1 MQNSMI
7 KHVTVA
13 DGITICNALFGFTA
27 ILFLFIGLFW
37 VSFSLILLGLLADGL
52 DGVVARRRGKGK
64 LGEYLEP
71 MADLTTLSIAPAAFV
86 FVTYQ
91 SSVGQYLF
99 LLFGILILFF
109 VSSVVRLG
117 SFHALKD
124 DAFFVGLPA
133 SASTIVILV
142 VAFVHFDSILCI
154 ALIFILSLLM
164 VSSIRFP
171 KPSLSLNVFATLIIF
186 AAIGLGGLYTGV
198 APFILLFAVACY
210 IIGGPIV
217 LYLIKKPQ
225 YERKN

>member
-1 MQNSMI
+1 MI

-13 DGITICNALFGFTA
+13 DGITICNALFGFSA
-27 ILFLFIGLFW
+27 ILFLFLGLFW

-64 LGEYLEP
+64 LGEHLEP

-86 FVTYQ
+86 FVTYH

-109 VSSVVRLG
+109 LSSVVRLG
-117 SFHALKD
+117 SFHILKD
-124 DAFFVGLPA
+124 DAFFVGLPT

-142 VAFVHFDSILCI
+142 AAFVHLDIVLCI
-154 ALIFILSLLM
+154 ALILVLSLLM
-164 VSSIRFP
+164 VSSIHFP
-171 KPSLSLNVFATLIIF
+171 KPSLSLNVFATLFIF
-186 AAIGLGGLYTGV
+186 AAISFGGLYAGV
-198 APFILLFAVACY
+198 APFILLFVVSCY

-217 LYLIKKPQ
+217 LYLIKKP
-225 YERKN
+225 